1 MSLDNVA
8 IYPGSFDPIT
18 NGHVDLVQRT
28 LRVFDKVI
36 IAIAT
41 NPGKDSSLFSLDERL
56 QMVRD
61 VFREHD
67 GRVQAD
73 SFEGLLVDY
82 ADRKKATVIIRG
94 LRAVSDFEYE
104 FQMAMMNHRLKP
116 KLETLFM
123 MTGESEFYIS
133 SRLVKEV
140 VSLGG
145 DVAGLVPEN
154 VLKKLQQKFKRHIFS
169 DNIMRDQRILP
180 GLAAIGRCMLACPR
194 TPLDGYISL
203 R

>member
-1 MSLDNVA
+1 MALDNLA

-18 NGHVDLVQRT
+18 NGHVDLVKRT
-28 LRVFDKVI
+28 LRVFDRVI
-36 IAIAT
+36 VAIAT
-41 NPGKDSSLFSLDERL
+41 NPGKDGSLFSLDERL
-56 QMVRD
+56 EMVRQ
-61 VFREHD
+61 VFKD
-67 GRVQAD
+67 QGGRVQAE
-73 SFEGLLVDY
+73 SFQGLLVDY
-82 ADRKKATVIIRG
+82 AESKRASVIIRG

-145 DVAGLVPEN
+145 NVSGLVPEN
-154 VLKKLQQKFKRHIFS
+154 VLKKLEQKFK
-169 DNIMRDQRILP
+169 P
-180 GLAAIGRCMLACPR
+180 
-194 TPLDGYISL
+194 
-203 R
+203 

>member
-1 MSLDNVA
+1 MANDKVA

-18 NGHVDLVQRT
+18 NGHVDLVERT

-36 IAIAT
+36 VAIAT
-41 NPGKDSSLFSLDERL
+41 NPGKDHSLFTLQERL
-56 QMVRD
+56 QMVRE
-61 VFREHD
+61 VFGGNR

-82 ADRKKATVIIRG
+82 AERKRATVIIRG
-94 LRAVSDFEYE
+94 LRALSDFEYE

-116 KLETLFM
+116 NLETFFM
-123 MTGESEFYIS
+123 MTGESEFYTS

-145 DVAGLVPEN
+145 DVSGLVPAKVFEK
-154 VLKKLQQKFKRHIFS
+154 LKYKFSRRGS
-169 DNIMRDQRILP
+169 R
-180 GLAAIGRCMLACPR
+180 A
-194 TPLDGYISL
+194 
-203 R
+203 

>member
-1 MSLDNVA
+1 MAKDSVA

-18 NGHVDLVQRT
+18 NGHIDLVKRA
-28 LRVFDKVI
+28 LRVFDSVVVA
-36 IAIAT
+36 IAI
-41 NPGKDSSLFSLDERL
+41 NPGKDGSLFTVAERL

-61 VFREHD
+61 VFKASK

-73 SFEGLLVDY
+73 SFEGLLVNY
-82 ADRKKATVIIRG
+82 AEGKKATVIIRG

-116 KLETLFM
+116 KLETFFM

-140 VSLGG
+140 VGLGG
-145 DVAGLVPEN
+145 DVSGLVPAN
-154 VLKKLQQKFKRHIFS
+154 VLKKLRQKFK
-169 DNIMRDQRILP
+169 P
-180 GLAAIGRCMLACPR
+180 
-194 TPLDGYISL
+194 
-203 R
+203 

>member
-1 MSLDNVA
+1 MANDHVA

-18 NGHVDLVQRT
+18 NGHVDLVKRT
-28 LRVFDKVI
+28 LRVFDKVVV
-36 IAIAT
+36 AIAT
-41 NPGKDSSLFSLDERL
+41 NPGKDGSLFTVPERL
-56 QMVRD
+56 EMVRE
-61 VFREHD
+61 VFKTFRA
-67 GRVQAD
+67 RVLAD

-82 ADRKKATVIIRG
+82 AERKGATVIIRG
-94 LRAVSDFEYE
+94 LRAISDFEYE

-116 KLETLFM
+116 NVETFFM

-154 VLKKLQQKFKRHIFS
+154 VLKRLRQKL
-169 DNIMRDQRILP
+169 
-180 GLAAIGRCMLACPR
+180 
-194 TPLDGYISL
+194 PL
-203 R
+203 

>member
-1 MSLDNVA
+1 MNMAHNGVA

-18 NGHVDLVQRT
+18 NGHVDLVKRT
-28 LRVFDKVI
+28 LRVFDKVVV
-36 IAIAT
+36 AIAS
-41 NPGKDSSLFSLDERL
+41 NPVKDSSLFTLAERL

-61 VFREHD
+61 VFKGLK
-67 GRVQAD
+67 GRVEAD

-82 ADRKKATVIIRG
+82 AEHMRAAVIIRG

-116 KLETLFM
+116 KLETFFM
-123 MTGESEFYIS
+123 MTGESEFYTS

-145 DVAGLVPEN
+145 DVSGLVPGN
-154 VLKKLQQKFKRHIFS
+154 VLKKLKQKF
-169 DNIMRDQRILP
+169 NL
-180 GLAAIGRCMLACPR
+180 
-194 TPLDGYISL
+194 
-203 R
+203 

>member
-1 MSLDNVA
+1 MAQKHVA

-18 NGHVDLVQRT
+18 NGHVDLVKRT
-28 LRVFDKVI
+28 LRVFDQVI
-36 IAIAT
+36 VAIAA
-41 NPGKDSSLFSLDERL
+41 NAAKDSSLFTLEERL
-56 QMVRD
+56 IMIEE
-61 VFREHD
+61 VFKGEN

-82 ADRKKATVIIRG
+82 AERKRATVIIRG

-104 FQMAMMNHRLKP
+104 FQMATMNHRLKP
-116 KLETLFM
+116 KLETFFM

-145 DVAGLVPEN
+145 DVSGLVPGN
-154 VLKKLQQKFKRHIFS
+154 VLKKLQQKFKR
-169 DNIMRDQRILP
+169 
-180 GLAAIGRCMLACPR
+180 
-194 TPLDGYISL
+194 
-203 R
+203 

>member
-1 MSLDNVA
+1 MAKDTVA

-18 NGHVDLVQRT
+18 NGHIDLVKRT
-28 LRVFDKVI
+28 LRVFDGVI
-36 IAIAT
+36 VAIAS
-41 NPGKDSSLFSLDERL
+41 NPGKDGSLFAVAERL

-61 VFREHD
+61 VFKGLK
-67 GRVQAD
+67 GRVRAD
-73 SFEGLLVDY
+73 SFEGLLVNY
-82 ADRKKATVIIRG
+82 AERKRATVIIRG

-116 KLETLFM
+116 KLETFFM

-145 DVAGLVPEN
+145 DVAGLVPAN
-154 VLKKLQQKFKRHIFS
+154 VLKKLSQKFKGGA
-169 DNIMRDQRILP
+169 P
-180 GLAAIGRCMLACPR
+180 TGGAISGGAE
-194 TPLDGYISL
+194 S
-203 R
+203 

>member
-1 MSLDNVA
+1 MKGNLEMTKNTVA

-18 NGHVDLVQRT
+18 NGHVDLVKRA
-28 LRVFDKVI
+28 LRVFDVVV

-41 NPGKDSSLFSLDERL
+41 NPGKDTSLFSLDERL
-56 QMVRD
+56 SMVRE
-61 VFREHD
+61 VFKTLKE
-67 GRVQAD
+67 RVEAD
-73 SFEGLLVDY
+73 SFEKLLVDY
-82 ADRKKATVIIRG
+82 AERKRAPVIIRG

-116 KLETLFM
+116 NVETFFM

-145 DVAGLVPEN
+145 NVAGLVPTN
-154 VLKKLQQKFKRHIFS
+154 VLQKLKRKFK
-169 DNIMRDQRILP
+169 Q
-180 GLAAIGRCMLACPR
+180 
-194 TPLDGYISL
+194 
-203 R
+203 